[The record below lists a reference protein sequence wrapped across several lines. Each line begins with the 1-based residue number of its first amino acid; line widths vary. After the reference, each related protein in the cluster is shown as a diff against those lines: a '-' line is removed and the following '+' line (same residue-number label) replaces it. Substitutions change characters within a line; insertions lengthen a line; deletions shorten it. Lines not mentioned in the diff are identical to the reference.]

1 MLWVVHGLRPW
12 VVGVDAML
20 LLGVKSFFGVPWLI
34 NSVIGCGFVVGGGLG
49 GDIKWMASTL
59 IRNINLLINP

>member
-1 MLWVVHGLRPW
+1 MLWVVRGLRPW

-34 NSVIGCGFVVGGGLG
+34 NSVIGCGFFVGGGLG
-49 GDIKWMASTL
+49 GDIKWMASTPT
-59 IRNINLLINP
+59 RNINLLINP